1 MSLQTAALTYAIN
14 HFDDIWSKFEKEAE
28 KDKKNYIAAILTWET
43 DHFKLTF
50 DIDNDAVWEYEKR
63 ERLMLFSYTHDNLP
77 PAEEALMYLKNQLKG
92 LQQAEQEIT
101 SGSKTVVVTYH
112 YNGHDYTAD
121 TLLDAP
127 WCPFYMK
134 FRTDIPSIDDAIARM
149 KYEHNIGPIV
159 KTVDIVTTT
168 DTTVNFDKYDFKFT
182 DDSYVIN
189 HYQGMWP
196 ENQLTVIQFLE
207 NMAELKA
214 CYPYNINYRGDA
226 DDSTY
231 NLYNRQG
238 LAIIDAIIKNS
249 TSSSNGVDDY
259 KDLAQMSYINDA
271 FQDIKN
277 ANADTSESLQ
287 DIFDNLNNIIAN
299 MTINQIDNQ
308 DAIDELAQDF
318 IKNFTEEARE
328 NFNPFD

>member
-1 MSLQTAALTYAIN
+1 MSLQTAALEYAIN
-14 HFDDIWSKFEKEAE
+14 HFDDIWEQFTKKIETD
-28 KDKKNYIAAILTWET
+28 KDYIAASLEWKSDRFNLIFGVDTEE
-43 DHFKLTF
+43 
-50 DIDNDAVWEYEKR
+50 VWEYHNRK
-63 ERLMLFSYTHDNLP
+63 RLMLFSCHPDELP
-77 PAEEALMYLKNQLKG
+77 STETVLSNLKNQLKD
-92 LQQAEQEIT
+92 LQRVEQEIAT
-101 SGSKTVVVTYH
+101 SFKTVVVTYH
-112 YNGHDYTAD
+112 YKGHTYTAD

-149 KYEHNIGPIV
+149 KYEHDIGPIT
-159 KTVDIVTTT
+159 KTVDIVITTNT
-168 DTTVNFDKYDFKFT
+168 PVNFDKYDFKFT

-214 CYPYNINYRGDA
+214 CYPYNINYRSDA

-238 LAIIDAIIKNS
+238 LAIIDAIVKNS

-271 FQDIKN
+271 LQDAKD
-277 ANADTSESLQ
+277 ANTSEPLQ
-287 DIFDNLNNIIAN
+287 DIFNRLNTIVAD
-299 MTINQIDNQ
+299 MTISQIDNQ
-308 DAIDELAQDF
+308 TIIDELAQGF
-318 IKNFTEEARE
+318 IKDFTEKARK
-328 NFNPFD
+328 NYSPFD

>member
-1 MSLQTAALTYAIN
+1 MSLQTAALQHAIN
-14 HFDDIWSKFEKEAE
+14 HFDTIWSQFTNDAKAN
-28 KDKKNYIAAILTWET
+28 KDNYRAAILTWEGN
-43 DHFKLTF
+43 HFKLTF
-50 DIDNDAVWEYEKR
+50 DTDSDVVYDYENR
-63 ERLMLFSYTHDNLP
+63 ERFILFSYIYENLP
-77 PAEEALMYLKNQLKG
+77 SAEETLMYLRNQLKG

-101 SGSKTVVVTYH
+101 TGAKTVAVTYH
-112 YNGHDYTAD
+112 YKGHTYTAD

-149 KYEHNIGPIV
+149 KYEHDIGPIT

-168 DTTVNFDKYDFKFT
+168 DTTVNFDKYDFKFA

-189 HYQGMWP
+189 HYQSMWP

-214 CYPYNINYRGDA
+214 CYPYNINYKNDA
-226 DDSTY
+226 NDATY
-231 NLYNRQG
+231 HLYHSQG
-238 LAIIDAIIKNS
+238 YTIIDAIIKNS
-249 TSSSNGVDDY
+249 TSTSNGVEDY

-271 FQDIKN
+271 FQNVKDTN
-277 ANADTSESLQ
+277 ASEPLQ
-287 DIFDNLNNIIAN
+287 DIFNRLNNLIAN
-299 MTINQIDNQ
+299 MTISQIDNQ
-308 DAIDELAQDF
+308 KVIDELAQAF
-318 IKNFTEEARE
+318 IKDFTEEARE

>member
-1 MSLQTAALTYAIN
+1 MSLQTAALEHAIN
-14 HFDDIWSKFEKEAE
+14 HFDDIWEQFTKKLETD
-28 KDKKNYIAAILTWET
+28 KDYIAASLEWKSDRFNLIFGVDTEE
-43 DHFKLTF
+43 
-50 DIDNDAVWEYEKR
+50 VWEYHNRK
-63 ERLMLFSYTHDNLP
+63 RLMLFSYNLDELP
-77 PAEEALMYLKNQLKG
+77 PADEALMYLKNQLKDP
-92 LQQAEQEIT
+92 QRVEQEIAT
-101 SGSKTVVVTYH
+101 GSKTVVVTYH
-112 YNGHDYTAD
+112 YKGHTYTAD

-149 KYEHNIGPIV
+149 KYEHDIGPIT

-168 DTTVNFDKYDFKFT
+168 DTPVNFDKYDFKFT

-214 CYPYNINYRGDA
+214 CYPYNINYRSDA

-231 NLYNRQG
+231 NLYHRQG
-238 LAIIDAIIKNS
+238 NAIIDAIVKNS
-249 TSSSNGVDDY
+249 TSASNGVDDY

-271 FQDIKN
+271 LQDAKD
-277 ANADTSESLQ
+277 ANTSEPLQ
-287 DIFDNLNNIIAN
+287 DIFNRLNTIVAD
-299 MTINQIDNQ
+299 MTISQIDNQ
-308 DAIDELAQDF
+308 TIIDELAQGF
-318 IKNFTEEARE
+318 IKDFTEKVRK
-328 NFNPFD
+328 NYNPFD

>member
-14 HFDDIWSKFEKEAE
+14 HFDDIWSKFEKELEKNKAE
-28 KDKKNYIAAILTWET
+28 YIAASLKWESNKFTLVFGIDT
-43 DHFKLTF
+43 DE
-50 DIDNDAVWEYEKR
+50 VWEYHNR
-63 ERLMLFSYTHDNLP
+63 ERLMLFSHNLDELP
-77 PAEEALMYLKNQLKG
+77 PAEEALMYLKNQLKD
-92 LQQAEQEIT
+92 LQRAEQEIT
-101 SGSKTVVVTYH
+101 NGSETVVVTYH

-168 DTTVNFDKYDFKFT
+168 DTTVNFDKYDFKFP
-182 DDSYVIN
+182 DDPYVIN

-214 CYPYNINYRGDA
+214 CYPYNINYKGDTNDA
-226 DDSTY
+226 TY
-231 NLYNRQG
+231 HLYHRQG
-238 LAIIDAIIKNS
+238 NAIIDAIVKNS
-249 TSSSNGVDDY
+249 TSASNSVDDC
-259 KDLAQMSYINDA
+259 KDLAQMSYINDT
-271 FQDIKN
+271 FQDVK
-277 ANADTSESLQ
+277 DTDASEPLQ
-287 DIFDNLNNIIAN
+287 AIFDSLNDLIAH
-299 MTINQIDNQ
+299 MTISQIDNQ
-308 DAIDELAQDF
+308 KTIDELAQDF
-318 IKNFTEEARE
+318 IKDFTEEARE
-328 NFNPFD
+328 NFNPFS

>member
-1 MSLQTAALTYAIN
+1 MSLQTAALEHAIN
-14 HFDDIWSKFEKEAE
+14 HFDDIWEQFTKKIETD
-28 KDKKNYIAAILTWET
+28 KDYIAASLEWKSDRFNLIFGVDTEE
-43 DHFKLTF
+43 
-50 DIDNDAVWEYEKR
+50 VWEYHNRK
-63 ERLMLFSYTHDNLP
+63 RLMLFSYHPDELP
-77 PAEEALMYLKNQLKG
+77 SAETVLSNLKNQLKD
-92 LQQAEQEIT
+92 LQQAEKEIAT
-101 SGSKTVVVTYH
+101 GPKTVAVTYR
-112 YNGHDYTAD
+112 YKGDTYTAD

-134 FRTDIPSIDDAIARM
+134 FRTDIPGIDDAIARM
-149 KYEHNIGPIV
+149 KYEHDIGPIT

-168 DTTVNFDKYDFKFT
+168 DTPVNFDKYDFKFT

-207 NMAELKA
+207 NMTELKA
-214 CYPYNINYRGDA
+214 CYPYNINYRSDA

-238 LAIIDAIIKNS
+238 LAIIDAIVKNS

-271 FQDIKN
+271 LQDAKD
-277 ANADTSESLQ
+277 ANTSEPLQ
-287 DIFDNLNNIIAN
+287 DIFNRLNTIVAD
-299 MTINQIDNQ
+299 MTISQIDNQ
-308 DAIDELAQDF
+308 TIIDELAQGF
-318 IKNFTEEARE
+318 IKDFTEKARK
-328 NFNPFD
+328 NYSPFD

>member
-1 MSLQTAALTYAIN
+1 MSLQTAALEHAIN
-14 HFDDIWSKFEKEAE
+14 HFDDIWEQFTKKIETD
-28 KDKKNYIAAILTWET
+28 KDYIAASLEWKSDRFNLIFGVDTEE
-43 DHFKLTF
+43 
-50 DIDNDAVWEYEKR
+50 VWEYHNRK
-63 ERLMLFSYTHDNLP
+63 RLMLFSYHPDELP
-77 PAEEALMYLKNQLKG
+77 SAETVLSNLKNQLKD
-92 LQQAEQEIT
+92 LQQAEKEIT
-101 SGSKTVVVTYH
+101 EGSKTVIVTYH
-112 YNGHDYTAD
+112 YKGHTYTAD

-149 KYEHNIGPIV
+149 KYEHDIGPIT

-168 DTTVNFDKYDFKFT
+168 DTPVNFDKYDFKFT

-214 CYPYNINYRGDA
+214 CYPYNINYRSDA

-238 LAIIDAIIKNS
+238 LAIIDAIVKNS
-249 TSSSNGVDDY
+249 TSTSNGVDDY

-271 FQDIKN
+271 LQN
-277 ANADTSESLQ
+277 AKDANTSEPLQ
-287 DIFDNLNNIIAN
+287 DIFNRLNTIVAD
-299 MTINQIDNQ
+299 MTISQIDNQ
-308 DAIDELAQDF
+308 TIIDELAQGF
-318 IKNFTEEARE
+318 IKDLTEKARK
-328 NFNPFD
+328 NYSPFD

>member
-50 DIDNDAVWEYEKR
+50 DIDNDAVWKYEKR

-127 WCPFYMK
+127 WRPFYMK

-159 KTVDIVTTT
+159 KTVNIVTTT

-238 LAIIDAIIKNS
+238 LAIIDAIVENS

-299 MTINQIDNQ
+299 MTINQI
-308 DAIDELAQDF
+308 
-318 IKNFTEEARE
+318 E
-328 NFNPFD
+328 NMLDKDYNIQIVPVFGSY

>member
-1 MSLQTAALTYAIN
+1 MSLQTAALEHAIN
-14 HFDDIWSKFEKEAE
+14 HFDDIWEQFTKKIETD
-28 KDKKNYIAAILTWET
+28 KDYIAASLEWKSDRFNLIFGVDTEE
-43 DHFKLTF
+43 
-50 DIDNDAVWEYEKR
+50 VWEYHNRKR
-63 ERLMLFSYTHDNLP
+63 FMLFSYHPDELP
-77 PAEEALMYLKNQLKG
+77 SAETVLSDLKNQLKD
-92 LQQAEQEIT
+92 LQQAEKEIT
-101 SGSKTVVVTYH
+101 EGSKTVIVTYH
-112 YNGHDYTAD
+112 YKGHTYTAD

-149 KYEHNIGPIV
+149 KYEHDIGPIT

-168 DTTVNFDKYDFKFT
+168 DTPVNFDKYDFKFT

-214 CYPYNINYRGDA
+214 CYPYNINYRSDA

-231 NLYNRQG
+231 NLYHRQG
-238 LAIIDAIIKNS
+238 NAIIDAIVKNS
-249 TSSSNGVDDY
+249 TSASNGVDDY

-271 FQDIKN
+271 LQDAKD
-277 ANADTSESLQ
+277 ANTSEPLQ
-287 DIFDNLNNIIAN
+287 DIFNRLNTIVAD
-299 MTINQIDNQ
+299 MTISQIDNQ
-308 DAIDELAQDF
+308 TIIDELAQGF
-318 IKNFTEEARE
+318 IKDFTEKVRK
-328 NFNPFD
+328 NYNPFD

>member
-1 MSLQTAALTYAIN
+1 MSLQTAALEHAIN
-14 HFDDIWSKFEKEAE
+14 HFDDIWEQFT
-28 KDKKNYIAAILTWET
+28 KKIETDNDYIAASLEWKSDRFNLIFGVDTEE
-43 DHFKLTF
+43 
-50 DIDNDAVWEYEKR
+50 VWEYHNRK
-63 ERLMLFSYTHDNLP
+63 RLMLFSYNLDELP
-77 PAEEALMYLKNQLKG
+77 STETVLSNLKNQLKD
-92 LQQAEQEIT
+92 LQRVEQEIVT
-101 SGSKTVVVTYH
+101 SFKTVVVTYH
-112 YNGHDYTAD
+112 YKGHTYTAD

-149 KYEHNIGPIV
+149 KYEHDIGPIT

-168 DTTVNFDKYDFKFT
+168 DTPVNFDKYDFKFT

-214 CYPYNINYRGDA
+214 CYPYNINYRSDA

-238 LAIIDAIIKNS
+238 LAIIDAIVKNS
-249 TSSSNGVDDY
+249 TSASNGVDDY

-271 FQDIKN
+271 LQDAKD
-277 ANADTSESLQ
+277 ANTSEPLR
-287 DIFDNLNNIIAN
+287 DIFNRLNTIVAD
-299 MTINQIDNQ
+299 MTISQIDNQ
-308 DAIDELAQDF
+308 TIIDELAQGF
-318 IKNFTEEARE
+318 IKDFTEKVRK
-328 NFNPFD
+328 NYNPFD

>member
-14 HFDDIWSKFEKEAE
+14 HFDDIWAQLTKQLKDNKAE
-28 KDKKNYIAAILTWET
+28 YIAASLKWESGQFTLIFGIDT
-43 DHFKLTF
+43 DE
-50 DIDNDAVWEYEKR
+50 VWEYHNR
-63 ERLMLFSYTHDNLP
+63 ERLMLFSYNLDELP
-77 PAEEALMYLKNQLKG
+77 STETVLSNLKNQLKD
-92 LQQAEQEIT
+92 LQRVEQEIAT
-101 SGSKTVVVTYH
+101 GSKTVVVVNYH
-112 YNGHDYTAD
+112 YKGHTYTAD

-134 FRTDIPSIDDAIARM
+134 FRTDTPSIDDAIARM
-149 KYEHNIGPIV
+149 KYEHDIGPIT

-168 DTTVNFDKYDFKFT
+168 DTPVNFDKYDFKFT

-196 ENQLTVIQFLE
+196 ENQLTIIQFLE
-207 NMAELKA
+207 NMAKLKA
-214 CYPYNINYRGDA
+214 CYPYNINYRSDA

-238 LAIIDAIIKNS
+238 LAIIDAIVKNS
-249 TSSSNGVDDY
+249 TSTSNGVEDY

-271 FQDIKN
+271 FQNVKDTN
-277 ANADTSESLQ
+277 ASEPLQ
-287 DIFDNLNNIIAN
+287 DIFNRLNNLIAN
-299 MTINQIDNQ
+299 MTISQIDNQ
-308 DAIDELAQDF
+308 KVIDELAQAF
-318 IKNFTEEARE
+318 IKDFTEEARE

>member
-1 MSLQTAALTYAIN
+1 MSLQTAALEYTIN
-14 HFDDIWSKFEKEAE
+14 HFDDIWAQFTKQLKDNKAE
-28 KDKKNYIAAILTWET
+28 YIAASLKWDSDKFTLIFGIDT
-43 DHFKLTF
+43 DE
-50 DIDNDAVWEYEKR
+50 VWEYHNR
-63 ERLMLFSYTHDNLP
+63 ERLMLFSYNNDELPSTETVLDN
-77 PAEEALMYLKNQLKG
+77 LKNQLKD
-92 LQQAEQEIT
+92 LQRVEQEIAT
-101 SGSKTVVVTYH
+101 SSKTVVVTYH
-112 YNGHDYTAD
+112 YKGHTYTAD

-134 FRTDIPSIDDAIARM
+134 FRTDIPSVDNAIASM
-149 KYEHNIGPIV
+149 QYEHNIGPIV

-168 DTTVNFDKYDFKFT
+168 DTTVNFDKYDFKFP

-196 ENQLTVIQFLE
+196 ENQLTIIQFLE
-207 NMAELKA
+207 NMSELRA
-214 CYPYNINYRGDA
+214 CYPYNINYRSDA

-238 LAIIDAIIKNS
+238 LAIIDAIVKNS

-271 FQDIKN
+271 LQDAKD
-277 ANADTSESLQ
+277 ANTSEPLQ
-287 DIFDNLNNIIAN
+287 DIFNRLNTIVAD
-299 MTINQIDNQ
+299 MTIGQIDNQ
-308 DAIDELAQDF
+308 TIIDELAQGF
-318 IKNFTEEARE
+318 IKDFTEETRE

>member
-1 MSLQTAALTYAIN
+1 MSLQTAALEHAIN
-14 HFDDIWSKFEKEAE
+14 HFDDIWEQFEKETK

-43 DHFKLTF
+43 DRFKLTF
-50 DIDNDAVWEYEKR
+50 DIDNDAIWEYEKR

-77 PAEEALMYLKNQLKG
+77 PADEALMYLKNQLKDI
-92 LQQAEQEIT
+92 QRVEQEIAT
-101 SGSKTVVVTYH
+101 SSKTVVVTYH
-112 YNGHDYTAD
+112 YKGHAYTAD
-121 TLLDAP
+121 TLLKAP
-127 WCPFYMK
+127 WCPFYMQ

-149 KYEHNIGPIV
+149 KYEHDIGPIT

-238 LAIIDAIIKNS
+238 LAIIDAIVKNS

-271 FQDIKN
+271 LQDAKD
-277 ANADTSESLQ
+277 ANTSEPLQ
-287 DIFDNLNNIIAN
+287 DIFNRLNTIVAD
-299 MTINQIDNQ
+299 MTIGQIDNQ
-308 DAIDELAQDF
+308 TIIDELAQGF
-318 IKNFTEEARE
+318 IKDFTEKAHK
-328 NFNPFD
+328 NYSPFD

>member
-1 MSLQTAALTYAIN
+1 MSLQTAALEHTIN
-14 HFDDIWSKFEKEAE
+14 HFDDIWEQFTKKLETD
-28 KDKKNYIAAILTWET
+28 KDYIAASLEWKSDRFNLIFGVDTEE
-43 DHFKLTF
+43 
-50 DIDNDAVWEYEKR
+50 VWEYHNRK
-63 ERLMLFSYTHDNLP
+63 RLMLFSYHPDELP
-77 PAEEALMYLKNQLKG
+77 SAETVLSNLKNQLKD
-92 LQQAEQEIT
+92 LQQAEKEIAE
-101 SGSKTVVVTYH
+101 GSKTVIVTYH
-112 YNGHDYTAD
+112 YKGHTHTAD
-121 TLLDAP
+121 TLLKAP
-127 WCPFYMK
+127 WCPFYMQFSK
-134 FRTDIPSIDDAIARM
+134 DIPSVDNAIARM

-168 DTTVNFDKYDFKFT
+168 DTTVNFDKYDFKFP

-214 CYPYNINYRGDA
+214 RYPYNINYGGDA

-238 LAIIDAIIKNS
+238 LAIIDAIVKNS
-249 TSSSNGVDDY
+249 TSSTNGVDDY

-271 FQDIKN
+271 LQDAKD
-277 ANADTSESLQ
+277 ANTSEPLQ
-287 DIFDNLNNIIAN
+287 DIFNRLNTIVAD
-299 MTINQIDNQ
+299 MTIGQIDNQ
-308 DAIDELAQDF
+308 TIIDELAQGF
-318 IKNFTEEARE
+318 IKDFTEEARE

>member
-1 MSLQTAALTYAIN
+1 MSLQTAALEHAIN
-14 HFDDIWSKFEKEAE
+14 HFDDIWEQFTKKIETD
-28 KDKKNYIAAILTWET
+28 KDYIAASLEWKSDRFNLIFGVDTEE
-43 DHFKLTF
+43 
-50 DIDNDAVWEYEKR
+50 VWEYHNRK
-63 ERLMLFSYTHDNLP
+63 RLMLFSYHPDELP
-77 PAEEALMYLKNQLKG
+77 SAETVLSDLKNQLKD
-92 LQQAEQEIT
+92 LQQAEKEIT
-101 SGSKTVVVTYH
+101 EGSKTVIVTYH
-112 YNGHDYTAD
+112 YKGHTYTAD

-149 KYEHNIGPIV
+149 KYEHDIGPIT

-168 DTTVNFDKYDFKFT
+168 DTPVNFDKYDFKFT

-214 CYPYNINYRGDA
+214 CYPYNINYRSDA

-231 NLYNRQG
+231 NLYHRQG
-238 LAIIDAIIKNS
+238 NAIIDAIVKNS
-249 TSSSNGVDDY
+249 TSASNGVDDY

-271 FQDIKN
+271 LQDAKD
-277 ANADTSESLQ
+277 ANTSEPLQ
-287 DIFDNLNNIIAN
+287 DIFNRLNTIVAD
-299 MTINQIDNQ
+299 MTISQIDNQ
-308 DAIDELAQDF
+308 TIIDELAQGF
-318 IKNFTEEARE
+318 IKDFTEKVRK
-328 NFNPFD
+328 NCNPFD

>member
-1 MSLQTAALTYAIN
+1 MSLQTAALEHAIN
-14 HFDDIWSKFEKEAE
+14 HFDDIWEQFTKKLETD
-28 KDKKNYIAAILTWET
+28 KDHIAAILTWKT
-43 DHFKLTF
+43 DRFKLTF

-77 PAEEALMYLKNQLKG
+77 PADEALMYLKNQLKD
-92 LQQAEQEIT
+92 LQRVEQEIAT
-101 SGSKTVVVTYH
+101 SSKTVVVTYH
-112 YNGHDYTAD
+112 YKGHTYTAD

-149 KYEHNIGPIV
+149 KYEHSIGPIT

-168 DTTVNFDKYDFKFT
+168 GTTVNFDKYDFKFP

-207 NMAELKA
+207 NIAELKA
-214 CYPYNINYRGDA
+214 RYPYNIDYGGDA

-238 LAIIDAIIKNS
+238 LAIIDAIVKNS
-249 TSSSNGVDDY
+249 TSTSNGVEDY

-271 FQDIKN
+271 FQNVKDTN
-277 ANADTSESLQ
+277 ASEPLQAIFNSLN
-287 DIFDNLNNIIAN
+287 DLIAN
-299 MTINQIDNQ
+299 MTISQIDNQ
-308 DAIDELAQDF
+308 KVIDELVQDF
-318 IKNFTEEARE
+318 IKDFTEEVRE

>member
-14 HFDDIWSKFEKEAE
+14 HFDDIWAQSTKQLKDNKAE
-28 KDKKNYIAAILTWET
+28 YIAASLKWKSGQFTLIFGIDT
-43 DHFKLTF
+43 DE
-50 DIDNDAVWEYEKR
+50 VWEYHNRK
-63 ERLMLFSYTHDNLP
+63 RLMLFSYNLDELP
-77 PAEEALMYLKNQLKG
+77 PADEALMNLKNQLKD
-92 LQQAEQEIT
+92 LRRAEKEIAE
-101 SGSKTVVVTYH
+101 GSKTVAVTYRYKGDTH
-112 YNGHDYTAD
+112 TAD

-149 KYEHNIGPIV
+149 KYEHNIGPIT

-168 DTTVNFDKYDFKFT
+168 DTTVNFDKYDFKFP

-214 CYPYNINYRGDA
+214 CYPYNINYKGDA
-226 DDSTY
+226 SDATY
-231 NLYNRQG
+231 HLYHSQG
-238 LAIIDAIIKNS
+238 HAIIDAIVKNS
-249 TSSSNGVDDY
+249 TSTSNGVEDY

-271 FQDIKN
+271 FQNVKDTN
-277 ANADTSESLQ
+277 ASEPLQ
-287 DIFDNLNNIIAN
+287 DIFNRLNNLIAN
-299 MTINQIDNQ
+299 MSINQIDNQ

-318 IKNFTEEARE
+318 IKDLTEKARK
-328 NFNPFD
+328 NYSPFD

>member
-1 MSLQTAALTYAIN
+1 MSLQTAALEHAIN
-14 HFDDIWSKFEKEAE
+14 HFDDIWEQFTKKLETD
-28 KDKKNYIAAILTWET
+28 KDYIAAILTWET
-43 DHFKLTF
+43 DRFKLTF
-50 DIDNDAVWEYEKR
+50 EIDNDAIWEYEKR

-77 PAEEALMYLKNQLKG
+77 PADEALMYLKNQLKD
-92 LQQAEQEIT
+92 LQRVEQEIAT
-101 SGSKTVVVTYH
+101 SSKTVVVTYH
-112 YNGHDYTAD
+112 YKGHTYTAD

-149 KYEHNIGPIV
+149 KYEHDIGPIT

-168 DTTVNFDKYDFKFT
+168 DTPVNFDKYDFKFT

-214 CYPYNINYRGDA
+214 CYPYNINYRSDA

-238 LAIIDAIIKNS
+238 LAIIDAIVKNS

-271 FQDIKN
+271 LQDAKD
-277 ANADTSESLQ
+277 ANTSEPLQ
-287 DIFDNLNNIIAN
+287 DIFNRLNTIVAD
-299 MTINQIDNQ
+299 MTISQIDNQ
-308 DAIDELAQDF
+308 TIIDELAQGF
-318 IKNFTEEARE
+318 IKDFTEKARK
-328 NFNPFD
+328 NYSPFD

>member
-1 MSLQTAALTYAIN
+1 MSLQTAALEYAIN
-14 HFDDIWSKFEKEAE
+14 HFDDIWEQFEKETK

-43 DHFKLTF
+43 DRFKLTF
-50 DIDNDAVWEYEKR
+50 DIDNDAIWEYEKR
-63 ERLMLFSYTHDNLP
+63 ERLMLFSHTHDNLP
-77 PAEEALMYLKNQLKG
+77 PADEALMYLKNQLKD
-92 LQQAEQEIT
+92 LQRVEQEIT
-101 SGSKTVVVTYH
+101 TSSKTVVVTYR
-112 YNGHDYTAD
+112 YKGHTYTAD

-149 KYEHNIGPIV
+149 KYEHDIGPIT

-168 DTTVNFDKYDFKFT
+168 DTPVNFDKYDFKFP

-214 CYPYNINYRGDA
+214 CYPYNINYRSDA

-238 LAIIDAIIKNS
+238 LAIIDAIVKNS
-249 TSSSNGVDDY
+249 TSTSNGVEDY

-271 FQDIKN
+271 FQNVKDTN
-277 ANADTSESLQ
+277 ASEPLQAIFNSLN
-287 DIFDNLNNIIAN
+287 DLIAN
-299 MTINQIDNQ
+299 MTISQIDNQ
-308 DAIDELAQDF
+308 KVIDELVQDF
-318 IKNFTEEARE
+318 IKDFTEEVRE

>member
-14 HFDDIWSKFEKEAE
+14 HFDDIWAQFTKQLKDNKAE
-28 KDKKNYIAAILTWET
+28 YIAASLKWDSDKFTLIFGIDT
-43 DHFKLTF
+43 DE
-50 DIDNDAVWEYEKR
+50 VWEYHNR
-63 ERLMLFSYTHDNLP
+63 ERLMLFSYNLDELP
-77 PAEEALMYLKNQLKG
+77 SAEEALMCLKNQLKD
-92 LQQAEQEIT
+92 LQRAEQEIT
-101 SGSKTVVVTYH
+101 NSSKTVVVTYH
-112 YNGHDYTAD
+112 YNDKTYTAD

-149 KYEHNIGPIV
+149 TYEHNIGPIT
-159 KTVDIVTTT
+159 KTLDIVTKT
-168 DTTVNFDKYDFKFT
+168 DMTFDFGKYDFKFP
-182 DDSYVIN
+182 DDSHIIN

-196 ENQLTVIQFLE
+196 ENQLTIIQFLE
-207 NMAELKA
+207 NMSELRA

-271 FQDIKN
+271 FQDVKN
-277 ANADTSESLQ
+277 TNASEPLQ
-287 DIFDNLNNIIAN
+287 DIFNKLNNLIAN
-299 MTINQIDNQ
+299 MTISQIDNQ
-308 DAIDELAQDF
+308 KIIDELAQDF
-318 IKNFTEEARE
+318 IKNFTEEVRE

>member
-14 HFDDIWSKFEKEAE
+14 HFGDIWSKFEKEAE

-149 KYEHNIGPIV
+149 KYEHNIGPIT
-159 KTVDIVTTT
+159 KTLNVVTNT
-168 DTTVNFDKYDFKFT
+168 DTTFDFSKYDFKFPE
-182 DDSYVIN
+182 DSHIIN
-189 HYQGMWP
+189 HHQRQWP
-196 ENQLTVIQFLE
+196 EHQLIAIQFLE

-214 CYPYNINYRGDA
+214 CYPYNINYAGDT
-226 DDSTY
+226 DNSVYD
-231 NLYNRQG
+231 LYRNHG
-238 LAIIDAIIKNS
+238 LAIIDAVVKILTNAS
-249 TSSSNGVDDY
+249 DFVEESNVQ
-259 KDLAQMSYINDA
+259 AQMSYINDT
-271 FQDIKN
+271 FQDVKN
-277 ANADTSESLQ
+277 TNADTSEPLQ
-287 DIFDNLNNIIAN
+287 DIFNTLNTLIDNMTMSQLNN
-299 MTINQIDNQ
+299 QK
-308 DAIDELAQDF
+308 AIDELAQKF
-318 IKNFTEEARE
+318 IKNLTEKALE
-328 NFNPFD
+328 NYNPFD

>member
-1 MSLQTAALTYAIN
+1 MSLQTAALEHAIN
-14 HFDDIWSKFEKEAE
+14 HFDDIWEQFTKKLETD
-28 KDKKNYIAAILTWET
+28 KDYIAAILTWET
-43 DHFKLTF
+43 DRFKLTF
-50 DIDNDAVWEYEKR
+50 EIDNDAIWEYEKR

-77 PAEEALMYLKNQLKG
+77 PADEALMYLKNQLKD
-92 LQQAEQEIT
+92 LQRVEQEIAT
-101 SGSKTVVVTYH
+101 SSKTVVVTYH
-112 YNGHDYTAD
+112 YKGHTYTAD

-149 KYEHNIGPIV
+149 KYEHDIGPIT

-168 DTTVNFDKYDFKFT
+168 DTPVNFDKYDFKFT

-214 CYPYNINYRGDA
+214 CYPYNINYRSDA

-238 LAIIDAIIKNS
+238 LAIIDAIVKNS

-271 FQDIKN
+271 FQNVKDTN
-277 ANADTSESLQ
+277 ASEPLQAIFNSLN
-287 DIFDNLNNIIAN
+287 DLIAN
-299 MTINQIDNQ
+299 MTISQIDNQ
-308 DAIDELAQDF
+308 KVIDELVQDF
-318 IKNFTEEARE
+318 IKDFTEEVRE

>member
-1 MSLQTAALTYAIN
+1 MSLQTAALEHAIN
-14 HFDDIWSKFEKEAE
+14 HFDDIWEQFTKKLETD
-28 KDKKNYIAAILTWET
+28 KDYIATSLKWDSDKFTLIFGIDT
-43 DHFKLTF
+43 DE
-50 DIDNDAVWEYEKR
+50 VWEYHNR
-63 ERLMLFSYTHDNLP
+63 ERLMLFSYNNDELPSTETVLDN
-77 PAEEALMYLKNQLKG
+77 LKNQLKD
-92 LQQAEQEIT
+92 LQRVEQEIAT
-101 SGSKTVVVTYH
+101 SSKTVVVTYH
-112 YNGHDYTAD
+112 HKGHTYTAD

-214 CYPYNINYRGDA
+214 CYPYNINYRDDA

-238 LAIIDAIIKNS
+238 LAIIDAIVKNS

-271 FQDIKN
+271 LQDAKD
-277 ANADTSESLQ
+277 ANTSEPLQ
-287 DIFDNLNNIIAN
+287 DIFNRLNTIVAD
-299 MTINQIDNQ
+299 MTISQIDNQ
-308 DAIDELAQDF
+308 TIIDELAQGF
-318 IKNFTEEARE
+318 IKDFTEKARK
-328 NFNPFD
+328 NYSPFD